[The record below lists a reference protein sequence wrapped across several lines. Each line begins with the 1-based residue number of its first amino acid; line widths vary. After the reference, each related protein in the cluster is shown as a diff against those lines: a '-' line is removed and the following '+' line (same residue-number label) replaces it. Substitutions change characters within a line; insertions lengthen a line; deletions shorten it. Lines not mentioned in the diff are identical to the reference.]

1 MRINYY
7 IHRED
12 EPAYMLAVE
21 CTLIGTHSRK
31 EPFTNMWVLWH
42 SLFTGRMPPV
52 VEVALHKLYRRCCCR
67 YACTAAHSA
76 LNSAPLEQLNLA
88 TRPGRS
94 RLAHALGRPLLVWV
108 GRPVARAR
116 ACR

>member
-1 MRINYY
+1 VRASHRGKNRCEIAIRPVFIVFALSLVVWIANFNKARASAVSAGRDDTTTMRINYY

-52 VEVALHKLYRRCCCR
+52 VEVALHKLYRR
-67 YACTAAHSA
+67 
-76 LNSAPLEQLNLA
+76 
-88 TRPGRS
+88 
-94 RLAHALGRPLLVWV
+94 
-108 GRPVARAR
+108 
-116 ACR
+116 